1 MADPVS
7 GNLAMLMRVVDR
19 LAPLLDR
26 FVFLGGVVTE
36 LLITSAAAGSP
47 RQTKD
52 VDVVVN
58 ALNLGEY
65 SETLRERFLA
75 CGLVEDTS
83 PGAPVCRW
91 CLDDLIVDI
100 MPTRGQILDFSCE
113 WYQVAFDT
121 AQPTMLPN
129 GSMIRLVT
137 PACFLATK
145 LAAFGDRG
153 RRDPMASHDL
163 EDLVSVI
170 DGRREIVADLA
181 AAPRDLRTYVAERLS
196 HFLARSD
203 ADVLLAAQLM
213 PDSDSQDRLPFVV
226 DRIRSLITAGNAS

>member
-100 MPTRGQILDFSCE
+100 MPTRGEILDFSCE

-196 HFLARSD
+196 HFLARGD

>member
-7 GNLAMLMRVVDR
+7 DNLAMIMRVVER
-19 LAPLLDR
+19 LAPLKDR
-26 FVFLGGVVTE
+26 LVFLGGAVTE
-36 LLITSAAAGSP
+36 LFITSPAASPP

-65 SETLRERFLA
+65 SDTLREQFIT
-75 CGLVEDTS
+75 CGLVEDTR

-100 MPTRGQILDFSCE
+100 MPTRGEILGFSAE
-113 WYQVAFDT
+113 WYPLAYET
-121 AQPTMLPN
+121 ATPLALPD
-129 GSMIRLVT
+129 GKVIRLVT

-145 LAAFGDRG
+145 LAAFGDPG

-163 EDLVSVI
+163 EDLVYVI
-170 DGRREIVADLA
+170 DGRREIIADLA
-181 AAPRDLRTYVAERLS
+181 AAPPDLKAYVADRLS
-196 HFLARSD
+196 QFLARDD
-203 ADVLLAAQLM
+203 ADVLVAAHLM
-213 PDSDSQDRLPFVV
+213 PDSKSQDRLPLVL
-226 DRIRSLITAGNAS
+226 DRIRGLIAAAT

>member
-1 MADPVS
+1 
-7 GNLAMLMRVVDR
+7 MLMRVVER
-19 LAPLLDR
+19 LAPLMDR

-36 LLITSAAAGSP
+36 LFITSPGASSP

-52 VDVVVN
+52 VDIVVN
-58 ALNLGEY
+58 VLNLGEY
-65 SETLRERFLA
+65 SDTLRERFVS

-91 CLDDLIVDI
+91 CLDDLIIDI
-100 MPTRGQILDFSCE
+100 MPTRGEILGFSCE

-129 GSMIRLVT
+129 GSTIRLVT

-145 LAAFGDRG
+145 LAAFGERG

-163 EDLVSVI
+163 EDIILVI
-170 DGRREIVADLA
+170 DSRREILADLA
-181 AAPRDLRTYVAERLS
+181 AASPDLRAYVAARLS
-196 HFLARSD
+196 KFLARGD
-203 ADVLLAAQLM
+203 AEVLVAAHLM
-213 PDSDSQDRLPFVV
+213 PDSDSQDRLPFVL
-226 DRIRSLITAGNAS
+226 DRIRGLIAAAT